1 MVSNTEIIPAIKT
14 DHSAIY
20 LEFEN
25 INKNVKEPGFWKL
38 NCSALNDG
46 DYVAEITKMILIWT
60 AEGERELSD
69 HRSTLD
75 WIKYNVIAYST
86 NYSKKKA
93 KVRNEQ
99 EKELQKDLDDAKVS
113 FETNPTDSN
122 GNLLNTAEDKE
133 KLETFYKKKSRMSLF
148 ERRLDGTNT
157 VKQEVFP

>member
-1 MVSNTEIIPAIKT
+1 MIP
-14 DHSAIY
+14 
-20 LEFEN
+20 
-25 INKNVKEPGFWKL
+25 
-38 NCSALNDG
+38 
-46 DYVAEITKMILIWT
+46 IWT

-69 HRSTLD
+69 HRSTWD
-75 WIKYNVIAYST
+75 WIKYNVRAYST

-122 GNLLNTAEDKE
+122 GNLLNTAKDKE